1 MPSAKRH
8 NFFGPWLARSES
20 SGNITLNKPMISST
34 TVYAKTAPNS
44 PLHSPTSQSPPS
56 LAPSQ
61 IANHSQLKRHFSSTF
76 MLIPEDSELREIND
90 SRTKSVYLNG
100 TQAYSDTSIDV
111 YPVSKLHIFL
121 RLVLWW
127 PLLFI
132 NICQRFINFMM
143 ERVWNFRSTPTFW
156 FSAFLWLFWK
166 IISYPLAILKHVLI
180 VLHTPAHERRRKKR
194 TVLISGGSTLQA
206 LHLARNFHSAGARVI
221 VFEFEGLFALAR
233 FSTAVNKF
241 YTIPKTGQHS
251 PNDYISAL
259 MDIVEKEKP
268 TLFIPVSATSPAYFD
283 SLAKP
288 HLELAGCQ
296 KVFCPGA
303 QEVSVLD
310 DIGHVLKKC
319 ESRNIPV
326 PPYRIL
332 NSKEDLLR
340 LYDSGFMNNFRNVL
354 VATGMNGIID
364 RQKLILPANKRD
376 LKLPFE
382 ISEEKPYIVL
392 RDVPGKHY
400 VTCTTVKDSKVI
412 ANVTCAIQSET
423 RNLVPET
430 NPEIEKWLAE
440 FFEKV
445 RLVRNINGHMSFRF
459 VKSDASGN
467 LLTLGARVGVT
478 ISYLCYTGV
487 QPRVVA
493 KPCPHFER
501 RNSGPMVQP
510 KHFLPVTVAETIKN
524 PSVKSFEQLVG
535 TVLNKRE
542 ALFLFNDPLP
552 YIAFYHFQLPLQK
565 ASNFLKRYSATHRHT
580 GL

>member
-1 MPSAKRH
+1 MPSAKTH
-8 NFFGPWLARSES
+8 NFFGPWLSRSES
-20 SGNITLNKPMISST
+20 SSNISLSKPIINS
-34 TVYAKTAPNS
+34 TVYSKTAPNS
-44 PLHSPTSQSPPS
+44 PIHSPTSKSPPS
-56 LAPSQ
+56 MAPSL
-61 IANHSQLKRHFSSTF
+61 IAHHSQLKRHFSSTF
-76 MLIPEDSELREIND
+76 MLIPEDTELREISD
-90 SRTKSVYLNG
+90 SKSVNVSNG
-100 TQAYSDTSIDV
+100 THVHIGRQA
-111 YPVSKLHIFL
+111 YPVSKLHIIL
-121 RLVLWW
+121 RLILWW
-127 PLLFI
+127 PLLAVSL
-132 NICQRFINFMM
+132 CQRFINFMM
-143 ERVWNFRSTPTFW
+143 ENVWNFGSTPSFW

-166 IISYPLAILKHVLI
+166 IISYPLALLKYILV
-180 VLHTPAHERRRKKR
+180 VLHTPSHERRRKKR
-194 TVLISGGSTLQA
+194 TILISSGSTLQA
-206 LHLARNFHSAGARVI
+206 LHLARNFYSAGARVV

-241 YTIPKTGQHS
+241 YTIPKSGQDNA
-251 PNDYISAL
+251 NDYINAL

-268 TLFIPVSATSPAYFD
+268 SLYIPVAATSPAFFD

-288 HLELAGCQ
+288 HIELAGCQ

-303 QEVSVLD
+303 QEVSILD
-310 DIGHVLKKC
+310 DIGQVLRKC

-326 PPYRIL
+326 PPYRVL
-332 NSKEDLLR
+332 TSKDDLLR
-340 LYDSGFMNNFRNVL
+340 LYDSGFMTNFRNVL

-392 RDVPGKHY
+392 RDMPGKHY

-412 ANVTCAIQSET
+412 ANVTCRIQAET
-423 RNLVPET
+423 RNLLPES
-430 NPEIEKWLAE
+430 NPEIEKWLNE

-445 RLVRNINGHMSFRF
+445 RLMRSINGHMSFRF
-459 VKSDASGN
+459 VKSEASGN

-510 KHFLPVTVAETIKN
+510 KHFLPETVAQTIKN

-542 ALFLFNDPLP
+542 ALFVFNDPLP

-565 ASNFLKRYSATHRHT
+565 VSNFLKRHSSKHGHT

>member
-8 NFFGPWLARSES
+8 NFFGPWLSRSES
-20 SGNITLNKPMISST
+20 SGNIVIAKPSINSI
-34 TVYAKTAPNS
+34 VYAKTAPNS

-61 IANHSQLKRHFSSTF
+61 ITHHSQLKRHFSSTF
-76 MLIPEDSELREIND
+76 MLIPEDAELREISD
-90 SRTKSVYLNG
+90 SKSIQVGNG
-100 TQAYSDTSIDV
+100 THIHVDMNSEK
-111 YPVSKLHIFL
+111 YPVSSVHIIL
-121 RLVLWW
+121 RLLLWW
-127 PLLFI
+127 PLFAI
-132 NICQRFINFMM
+132 SVSQRFINFMM
-143 ERVWNFRSTPTFW
+143 EKVWNFKSTPMFW

-166 IISYPLAILKHVLI
+166 IISYPLAIMKHVLI

-194 TVLISGGSTLQA
+194 TVLISGGSTLQG
-206 LHLARNFHSAGARVI
+206 LHLARNFHSSGARVV
-221 VFEFEGLFALAR
+221 VFEFEGLFGLAR

-241 YTIPKTGQHS
+241 YTIPKSGRENA
-251 PNDYISAL
+251 NDYINAL

-268 TLFIPVSATSPAYFD
+268 SLYIPVSATSPAYFD

-288 HLELAGCQ
+288 HMELAGCQ

-303 QEVSVLD
+303 QEVSIFD
-310 DIGHVLKKC
+310 DIGQVLRKC

-326 PPYRIL
+326 PPYRVL
-332 NSKEDLLR
+332 NSKDDLIR
-340 LYDSGFMNNFRNVL
+340 LYDSGFMTNFRNVL
-354 VATGMNGIID
+354 IATGMNGIID
-364 RQKLILPANKRD
+364 RQKFILPANKRD
-376 LKLPFE
+376 LRLPFE
-382 ISEEKPYIVL
+382 ISEEKQWIVL

-412 ANVTCAIQSET
+412 ANVTCAIQSES
-423 RNLVPET
+423 RNLIPES
-430 NPEIEKWLAE
+430 NPEIEKWMNE

-445 RLVRNINGHMSFRF
+445 RMMRPINGHMSFRF
-459 VKSDASGN
+459 VKSESSGN

-501 RNSGPMVQP
+501 RNSGPMVQS
-510 KHFLPVTVAETIKN
+510 KHFLPETVAQTIKN

-535 TVLNKRE
+535 TMLNKRE
-542 ALFLFNDPLP
+542 ALFVFNDPLP
-552 YIAFYHFQLPLQK
+552 YIAYYHFQLPLQK
-565 ASNFLKRYSATHRHT
+565 VSNFLKRYSSKHGHA